1 MYTLLTRDGLA
12 KRGRFET
19 VHGTIETPVF
29 MNVGTV
35 GAIKGAVSTD
45 DLKTIGTQVQLS
57 NTYHLH
63 VRTGDK
69 LIKEFGGLHRFM
81 VWDRPI
87 LTDSGGFH
95 VFSLAGLRKIKEEGV
110 YFQSH
115 IDGHHIFMGPE
126 ESMQIQSN
134 LGSTIAM
141 AFDECPSSRADKE
154 YIRNSVDRTTRWL
167 ERCKVKM
174 AELNSLPDTVNP
186 HQMLFG
192 INQGGVF
199 ADIRVDHAKR
209 ISEMDLDGY
218 AIGGLAVGETH
229 EEMYHIL
236 DETVPYL
243 PVNKPTYLMG
253 VGTPANILEA
263 VDRGVDFFDCVY
275 PSRNGRHGHVY
286 TAHGKLNLFNKKFE
300 LDARPIEE
308 GCQCP
313 ACRSYSRAYIRH
325 LLKAK
330 EMLGM
335 RLCVLHNL
343 YFYNHLMER
352 IRQAIEEHRYKEF
365 KKSTLEGFLTPED

>member
-1 MYTLLTRDGLA
+1 MYTLLTKDGLA
-12 KRGRFET
+12 KRGRLET

-45 DLKTIGTQVQLS
+45 DLKMIGTQVELS

-63 VRTGDK
+63 VRTGDA
-69 LIKEFGGLHRFM
+69 LIKKFGGLHKFM
-81 VWDRPI
+81 AWDRPI
-87 LTDSGGFH
+87 LTDSGGFQ
-95 VFSLAGLRKIKEEGV
+95 VFSLSGLRRIKEEGV

-141 AFDECPSSRADKE
+141 AFDECPPSKADE
-154 YIRNSVDRTTRWL
+154 AYIRNSVARTTRWL
-167 ERCKVKM
+167 ERCKKKM

-186 HQMLFG
+186 HQLLFG
-192 INQGGVF
+192 INQGGIL
-199 ADIRVDHAKR
+199 ADVRKEHAR
-209 ISEMDLDGY
+209 IISEMDLDGY

-236 DETVPYL
+236 DETVPCL
-243 PVNKPTYLMG
+243 PEDKPTYLMG

-286 TAHGKLNLFNKKFE
+286 TNHGKMNLFNAKYE
-300 LDARPIEE
+300 LDERPIEE
-308 GCQCP
+308 GCGCP
-313 ACRSYSRAYIRH
+313 ACRTYSRAYIRH

-352 IRQAIEEHRYKEF
+352 IRTAIEEHRYKEF
-365 KKSTLEGFLTPED
+365 KKETLEGFLTPED